1 MALPSSLEFI
11 LRCYFFSFNLT
22 FYFSLSCAARYCD
35 DPEQAEVFYHHALV
49 LVPSNGNENLFSL
62 MNCFKLNKDYF
73 EKSWIIN
80 K

>member
-1 MALPSSLEFI
+1 M
-11 LRCYFFSFNLT
+11 
-22 FYFSLSCAARYCD
+22 
-35 DPEQAEVFYHHALV
+35 FYHHALV